1 MKTKAIVIAAIA
13 ACLTSGAAF
22 AQSYGYDSRDQRYE
36 RSDNRYYERSD
47 SRYDDRNDNRYDRDY
62 RDYRRG
68 DRYQRRMRHEGAG
81 PHRDIFVG
89 ERLPQEFWGGQSL
102 VRNWQRRDLPAPR
115 AGHTWKRV
123 GNDYVMSS
131 VSTGIIAAVV
141 LNR

>member
-36 RSDNRYYERSD
+36 RND
-47 SRYDDRNDNRYDRDY
+47 SRYYDRNDNRYDRDY
-62 RDYRRG
+62 RDHRRG
-68 DRYQRRMRHEGAG
+68 DRYQRRTMEGAG

-102 VRNWQRRDLPAPR
+102 VRNWQRRDLPPPR